1 LKSICLIPAKGLSTR
16 LPKKNLEKIG
26 GTPLVGLAIQKA
38 RNCNIFDEVIVS
50 TEDTEIAKI
59 SKIFGAVV
67 PSLRPN
73 KLSIDPATIVDVML
87 HVFETADFVAQ
98 NADSVTI
105 LLPTSPLVQIDDI
118 IEANQ
123 LFDKHSGC
131 TVLSVCETDF
141 PPFNAWLLTEKKELS
156 PCFPD
161 SEYKFTKSTECPK
174 TYRSNGAIMVC
185 NVDSFLKNKSYRTD
199 TIIPYLMPKERS
211 IDIDTLLD
219 LEIARFL
226 MSN

>member
-1 LKSICLIPAKGLSTR
+1 MIPAKGLSTR

-26 GTPLVGLAIQKA
+26 ETPLVGLAIQKA
-38 RNCNIFDEVIVS
+38 IRCDIFDKVIVS

-59 SKIFGAVV
+59 SKTFGAVV

-87 HVFETADFVAQ
+87 HVFETTDFVAQ
-98 NADSVTI
+98 SVDSVTV

-123 LFDKHSGC
+123 IFDKHGGC

-141 PPFNAWLLTEKKELS
+141 PPFNAWLMTENKELS

-174 TYRSNGAIMVC
+174 TYRSNGAIMIC
-185 NVDSFLKNKSYRTD
+185 NVDRFLKNKSHRTNK
-199 TIIPYLMPKERS
+199 IIPYLMPRERS
-211 IDIDTLLD
+211 IDIDTSLD

-226 MSN
+226 MGN

>member
-1 LKSICLIPAKGLSTR
+1 LLDTGKRFVNTLT
-16 LPKKNLEKIG
+16 KKNLEKIG
-26 GTPLVGLAIQKA
+26 GIPLVGHAIQKA
-38 RNCNIFDEVIVS
+38 LNCNIFDKVIVS

-59 SKIFGAVV
+59 SKKFGAVV

-87 HVFETADFVAQ
+87 HVFETADYAAQ
-98 NADSVTI
+98 NAVSATI
-105 LLPTSPLVQIDDI
+105 LLPTSPLVQINDI

-123 LFDKHSGC
+123 IFDKHGGC

-141 PPFNAWLLTEKKELS
+141 PPFNAWLMTEKKELS
-156 PCFPD
+156 PCFPN

-174 TYRSNGAIMVC
+174 TYRSNGAIMIC
-185 NVDSFLKNKSYRTD
+185 NVGSFLKNKSYRTE
-199 TIIPYLMPKERS
+199 TIIPFLMPRERS
-211 IDIDTLLD
+211 IDIDTSLD

-226 MSN
+226 MGN